1 MMNKDIF
8 LTNNLSNK
16 KEKFVPINEKNIGMY
31 VCGPTV
37 YDDPHIGNARPIVI
51 FDILFKILKNK
62 YSSVTY
68 VRNITDVDDK
78 IIKSSQEQKISVKKL
93 TEKVTSNFFEDC
105 KFLNCE
111 NPSEQ
116 PKATEHI
123 DLMIEM
129 ISELI
134 KKGFAY
140 ENNKHVYF
148 EVKKFDEY
156 GQLSNKKLED
166 LIAGSR
172 IEVSDNKKSSEDFV
186 LWKPS
191 SENEPSWESPWGKGR
206 PGWHLECS
214 AMSKKFLGNE
224 FDIHG
229 GGIDL
234 IFPHHENEIA
244 QSRCANDTNVFA
256 NYWLHNAFITMSNE
270 KMAKSQ
276 GNILKIKDFRGKI
289 SGQVLRLALIS
300 AHYKQPLDWND
311 KLLEDCQNT
320 IDKWYN
326 VYLPSNKGL
335 VDEIIQPLYDD
346 INTPGYIANL
356 HKFYD
361 KANKGNDDDK
371 HIFNSACNFIGL
383 LQETKEEWLNY
394 KKGNVD
400 ISETEIKNKIDLRNK
415 ARADKNYKEA
425 DNIRDQLLD
434 KGVLIEDKDGKTIWK
449 FK

>member
-1 MMNKDIF
+1 MKDKTFSDRVFRTCPYRDRENF
-8 LTNNLSNK
+8 LLQQPRQNDVHVWSTNLQADDHTLENRNGYLSLDERTK
-16 KEKFVPINEKNIGMY
+16 AFRFDSELHRRRFIM
-31 VCGPTV
+31 
-37 YDDPHIGNARPIVI
+37 ARST
-51 FDILFKILKNK
+51 LKILI
-62 YSSVTY
+62 SSY
-68 VRNITDVDDK
+68 
-78 IIKSSQEQKISVKKL
+78 
-93 TEKVTSNFFEDC
+93 
-105 KFLNCE
+105 LNCE
-111 NPSEQ
+111 IPTFQ

-129 ISELI
+129 ISQLI

-148 EVKKFDEY
+148 EVKKFNDY
-156 GQLSNKKLED
+156 GKLSNKKIEELV
-166 LIAGSR
+166 AGSR
-172 IEVSDNKKSSEDFV
+172 VEVSDNKKNSEDFV

-191 SENEPSWESPWGKGR
+191 LENEPSWDSPWGLGR

-244 QSRCANDTNVFA
+244 QSRCANNTKIFA
-256 NYWLHNAFITMSNE
+256 NYWLHNAFITISNE

-276 GNILKIKDFRGKI
+276 GNILKIKDFKNKV

-311 KLLEDCQNT
+311 KLIEDCQST
-320 IDKWYN
+320 INKWYN
-326 VYLPSNKGL
+326 VYLPSKKDLNE
-335 VDEIIQPLYDD
+335 EILQPLYDD

-356 HKFYD
+356 HKLYE
-361 KANKGNDDDK
+361 KAIKGNDEDK
-371 HIFNSACNFIGL
+371 QIFNSACNFIGL
-383 LQETKEEWLNY
+383 LDETKEDWLNY
-394 KKGNVD
+394 KKIKVN
-400 ISETEIKNKIDLRNK
+400 ISEEEILNKIELRNK
-415 ARADKNYKEA
+415 ARNNKDYKEA
-425 DNIRDQLLD
+425 DNIRDYLLD

>member
-1 MMNKDIF
+1 MSNDIF
-8 LTNNLSNK
+8 LTNNLNNK
-16 KEKFVPINEKNIGMY
+16 KEKFVPIDEKNVGMY

-37 YDDPHIGNARPIVI
+37 YDDPHIGNARPLVV

-78 IIKSSQEQKISVKKL
+78 IIKSSNEKKISISNL
-93 TEKVTSNFFEDC
+93 TQTIIKSFSDDC

-111 NPSEQ
+111 NPTEQ

-123 DLMIEM
+123 NLMIEM
-129 ISELI
+129 VSELI
-134 KKGFAY
+134 KKSYAY
-140 ENNKHVYF
+140 ENKNHVYF
-148 EVKKFDEY
+148 EVKKFDDY
-156 GQLSNKKLED
+156 GRLSNKKLDE

-172 IEVSDNKKSSEDFV
+172 IEVSDNKKNPEDFV

-191 SENEPSWESPWGKGR
+191 LENEPSWDSPWGKGR

-244 QSRCANDTNVFA
+244 QSRCANDTKVFA

-276 GNILKIKDFRGKI
+276 GNILKIKDFKGKI

-311 KLLEDCQNT
+311 KLLDDCQNT

-326 VYLPSNKGL
+326 VYLPSNKKIT
-335 VDEIIQPLYDD
+335 DEIIQPLYDD

-356 HKFYD
+356 HKLYD
-361 KANKGNDDDK
+361 KAYKGNDEDK
-371 HIFNSACNFIGL
+371 QIFNSACNFIGL
-383 LQETKEEWLNY
+383 LYETKEEWLDI
-394 KKGNVD
+394 KKIKVE
-400 ISETEIKNKIDLRNK
+400 ISDAEIEKKIKLRNK

-425 DNIRDQLLD
+425 DNIRDYLLD
-434 KGVLIEDKDGKTIWK
+434 KGVLIEDKDGKTSWK
-449 FK
+449 LK

>member
-1 MMNKDIF
+1 MMNKDIY

-16 KEKFVPINEKNIGMY
+16 KEKFVPIDEKKIGMY

-51 FDILFKILKNK
+51 FDILFKILKSK

-78 IIKSSQEQKISVKKL
+78 IIKSSNEKKISISDL
-93 TEKVTSNFFEDC
+93 TQTVIKSFNEDC
-105 KFLNCE
+105 NYLNCE
-111 NPSEQ
+111 NPTQQ

-140 ENNKHVYF
+140 ENKKHVYF

-156 GQLSNKKLED
+156 GQLSNKKLEE

-172 IEVSDNKKSSEDFV
+172 IEVSDNKKNSEDFV

-191 SENEPSWESPWGKGR
+191 LDNEPSWDSPWGKGR

-244 QSRCANDTNVFA
+244 QSRCANDTKVFA

-276 GNILKIKDFRGKI
+276 GNILKIKDFRDNV

-326 VYLPSNKGL
+326 VYLPSDENL
-335 VDEIIQPLYDD
+335 NDEIVQPLYDD

-356 HKFYD
+356 HKLYD
-361 KANKGNDDDK
+361 KANKGNDEDK
-371 HIFNSACNFIGL
+371 KIFNSACNFIGL
-383 LQETKEEWLNY
+383 LQETKEEWLNH
-394 KKGNVD
+394 KKGKIE
-400 ISETEIKNKIDLRNK
+400 ISEKEIENKIDLRNK

-425 DNIRDQLLD
+425 DKIRDYLLD